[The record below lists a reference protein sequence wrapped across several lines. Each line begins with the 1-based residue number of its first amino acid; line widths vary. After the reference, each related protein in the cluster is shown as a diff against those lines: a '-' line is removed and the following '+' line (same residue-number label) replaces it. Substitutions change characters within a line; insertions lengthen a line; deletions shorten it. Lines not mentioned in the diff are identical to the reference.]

1 MRRKTLQSIVFVLA
15 VVVLPLA
22 CKGRTEAAGESA
34 ETQTIPSAA
43 AQPAETGTDAMTQTV
58 ELQDGRSEAEGG
70 VLSSP
75 TSTATATTETP
86 VTGTSGSATPP
97 TASTRT
103 Q

>member
-1 MRRKTLQSIVFVLA
+1 MTRKALQSILFVLA

-22 CKGRTEAAGESA
+22 CKERNEAGGDSA

-75 TSTATATTETP
+75 TSTATATTGTP